1 MREFVIKALRNYG
14 YRFLENQSGCYTFG
28 KPLGY
33 GILRADIREDAN
45 SVSIMLI
52 VKGNKR
58 DGKRPNLIWKQTM
71 QGFLEEQDEQKMYE
85 AMIRAIADCE
95 ADIFSKTPVAHLQNR
110 DVRYDFEENVRTE

>member
-14 YRFLENQSGCYTFG
+14 YRFLENQSGCYMFG

-33 GILRADIREDAN
+33 GILRADIREEAN

-58 DGKRPNLIWKQTM
+58 DGKRPNLIWQQTM

-85 AMIRAIADCE
+85 AMVRAIADCE

-110 DVRYDFEENVRTE
+110 DVRYDFEENVRIE

>member
-33 GILRADIREDAN
+33 GILRADIREEAN

-85 AMIRAIADCE
+85 AMVRAIADCE